1 MGALDFMDGVANTLV
16 NAFVD
21 GRDTW
26 TRRVAGA
33 YVPTTGADPVVET
46 TETIKTTPPAPF
58 KDSQIGR
65 NGIRTGDV
73 MVVMDDIELQRVA
86 PFDPFP
92 TTDAT
97 VTVVVGAETFKVINF
112 QNFNSGDKNAAYE
125 FQLRK

>member
-1 MGALDFMDGVANTLV
+1 MGLLDFMDGVANTV
-16 NAFVD
+16 IGIMVD

-26 TRRVAGA
+26 TRRVADG

-73 MVVMDDIELQRVA
+73 RVVMDDIELQRVA

-97 VTVVVGAETFKVINF
+97 VTVVVGSETFKVINF

>member
-1 MGALDFMDGVANTLV
+1 MGLLDFMDGVANTV
-16 NAFVD
+16 INVMVD
-21 GRDTW
+21 GRRTW
-26 TRRVAGA
+26 TRRVATG
-33 YVPTTGADPVVET
+33 YVPTTGVDPVVET
-46 TETIKTTPPAPF
+46 TQTIKTTPPAPF
-58 KDSQIGR
+58 TDSQIGR

-97 VTVVVGAETFKVINF
+97 VTVVVGSETFKVINF